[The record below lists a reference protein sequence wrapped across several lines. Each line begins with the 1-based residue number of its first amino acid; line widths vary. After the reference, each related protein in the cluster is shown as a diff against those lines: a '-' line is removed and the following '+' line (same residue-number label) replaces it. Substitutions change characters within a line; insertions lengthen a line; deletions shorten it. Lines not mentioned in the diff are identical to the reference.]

1 VGKIPDVGIVREI
14 LASGLLGRGGCFPT
28 EKKGENECFKAFL
41 SSLILAKHPF
51 QNNEFV
57 IALG

>member
-1 VGKIPDVGIVREI
+1 
-14 LASGLLGRGGCFPT
+14 LLGRGGCFPT

-57 IALG
+57 IALR